1 MLAVTAMAARVDGQ
15 NSSVRTVH
23 REGKCGRH
31 GDVHRVE
38 NAFSVH
44 QWPGVEGVVRWQ
56 RDAEAVLERDTVEH
70 VGQRAATS
78 LVGLDVHDPHLRA
91 AGTHLRRVGKNQ
103 QVQRKC
109 W

>member
-103 QVQRKC
+103 EVQRKC